1 MENVFSYVAGAFAI
15 IFVVLVTLL
24 LFPFFPMLALCF
36 VMVCMLATAII
47 VTLTPEANKEN
58 GVERMKA

>member
-1 MENVFSYVAGAFAI
+1 MENVFSYVAGAFEI
-15 IFVVLVTLL
+15 IFIVLVTLL

-36 VMVCMLATAII
+36 VIACMLTTAII
-47 VTLTPEANKEN
+47 VTLTPETDEEN

>member
-15 IFVVLVTLL
+15 IFIVLVTLL

-36 VMVCMLATAII
+36 VIACMLTTAII
-47 VTLTPEANKEN
+47 VTLTPETDEEN

>member
-36 VMVCMLATAII
+36 VIACMLATAII
-47 VTLTPEANKEN
+47 VTLTPEENEEN

>member
-15 IFVVLVTLL
+15 ISVVVIALL

-36 VMVCMLATAII
+36 VIACMLATAII
-47 VTLTPEANKEN
+47 VTLTPEANEEN

>member
-36 VMVCMLATAII
+36 VIACMLTTAII
-47 VTLTPEANKEN
+47 VTLTPETDEEN